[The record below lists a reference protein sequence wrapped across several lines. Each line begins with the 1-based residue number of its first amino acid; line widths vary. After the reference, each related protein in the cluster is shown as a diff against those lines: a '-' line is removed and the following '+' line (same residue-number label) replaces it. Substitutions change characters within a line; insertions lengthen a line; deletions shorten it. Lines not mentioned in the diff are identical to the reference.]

1 MIFHRVSPKTR
12 LKLHSQIQKSGII
25 NANPHL
31 PKTVLHTTRFN
42 VGLKKMRELGN
53 LLTTF

>member
-1 MIFHRVSPKTR
+1 MTFQCVSPKTR
-12 LKLHSQIQKSGII
+12 LKLSRQMQKSGII

-31 PKTVLHTTRFN
+31 PETVLHTTQFN